1 MAMLLVQQDKK
12 RWEKLDITVFSEA
25 NWGKWHWLCN
35 LSSSQV
41 EFKLKLEKQAVAST
55 TKIRASLWGTQTW
68 AIMGVQPPRNLGL
81 MTPPMFEYIFL

>member
-55 TKIRASLWGTQTW
+55 TKIRASLWGDSGTGDNGGSATKKFR
-68 AIMGVQPPRNLGL
+68 IDDPTNV
-81 MTPPMFEYIFL
+81 